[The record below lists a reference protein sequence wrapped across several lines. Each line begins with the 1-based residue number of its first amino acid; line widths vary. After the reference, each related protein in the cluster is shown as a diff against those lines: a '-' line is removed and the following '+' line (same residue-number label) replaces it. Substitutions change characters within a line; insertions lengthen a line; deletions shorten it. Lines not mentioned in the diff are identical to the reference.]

1 VGELEVVDPA
11 TLDMEKLRARTKPFD
26 AAKYLETDEDIA
38 EYLTDAFATGRVDY
52 IAHAL
57 GVAARSRR
65 MQQIAD
71 QAGLNEKSL
80 YRALSEEGNP
90 RLDTLVKVLAA
101 LGITLKAEVRTDS
114 A

>member
-1 VGELEVVDPA
+1 MGKLEVVDPA

-38 EYLTDAFATGRVDY
+38 DYLTDAFASGHAEY

-57 GVAARSRR
+57 GVAARAKSMREVAER
-65 MQQIAD
+65 
-71 QAGLNEKSL
+71 AGLNEKSL

-101 LGITLKAEVRTDS
+101 LGITLKAEVRTER

>member
-1 VGELEVVDPA
+1 MSKLEVVDPA
-11 TLDMEKLRARTKPFD
+11 TLDVEKLRADAKPFD
-26 AAKYLETDEDIA
+26 AAKYLETDQDIA
-38 EYLTDAFATGRVDY
+38 VYLTDAFAVGDAEH

-57 GVAARSRR
+57 GVAARARSMRVVAER
-65 MQQIAD
+65 
-71 QAGLNEKSL
+71 AGLNEKSL

-101 LGITLKAEVRTDS
+101 LGITLKAEVRTDP

>member
-1 VGELEVVDPA
+1 VGKLEVVDPA
-11 TLDMEKLRARTKPFD
+11 MLDMEKLRANTKPFD
-26 AAKYLETDEDIA
+26 AAKYMETDEEIA
-38 EYLTDAFATGRVDY
+38 DYLTDAFAMGRADY

-57 GVAARSRR
+57 GIVARSKR
-65 MQQIAD
+65 MQQVAD
-71 QAGLNEKSL
+71 RAGLNEKSL

-101 LGITLKAEVRTDS
+101 LGITLKAEVRTEP